1 MTEIQGLLKIVSD
14 GLKMLAQGLE
24 ILSQKV
30 EEVAESQNLVQPK
43 AKRSAPAEP
52 KKKPARK
59 TAAKAPEK
67 GKKAA
72 TASTGAETV
81 FNIISSSEEGADM
94 STLMNKTGYDRK
106 KVTNLTYR
114 LRKQGK
120 IKSVEKGVYEK
131 V

>member
-1 MTEIQGLLKIVSD
+1 MAEIQSLLKMVSD

-43 AKRSAPAEP
+43 SKKAAPAKP
-52 KKKPARK
+52 KEKPARK
-59 TAAKAPEK
+59 KAAKVPE
-67 GKKAA
+67 KKAA
-72 TASTGAETV
+72 TAPTGTETV
-81 FNIISSSEEGADM
+81 FNIISSSEKGADM

-106 KVTNLTYR
+106 KVSNLTYR

-120 IKSVEKGVYEK
+120 IRTIEKGVYVK

>member
-1 MTEIQGLLKIVSD
+1 
-14 GLKMLAQGLE
+14 MLAQGLE

-43 AKRSAPAEP
+43 AQKSAPAEP
-52 KKKPARK
+52 KKKPARR

-67 GKKAA
+67 KAA
-72 TASTGAETV
+72 TAPTGAETV

-120 IKSVEKGVYEK
+120 IKSVEKGVYVK